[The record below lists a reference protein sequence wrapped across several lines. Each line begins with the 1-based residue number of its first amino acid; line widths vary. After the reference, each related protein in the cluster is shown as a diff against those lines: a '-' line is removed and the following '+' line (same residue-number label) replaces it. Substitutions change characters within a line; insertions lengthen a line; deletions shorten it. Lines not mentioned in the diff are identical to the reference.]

1 LTFCIFPSAK
11 KRKKKMQIYLKK
23 KKKKVEEEEG
33 RRRRRSNSAA
43 RETLYNPS
51 RALCT
56 YTEEEEGERKEEFV
70 GPQSVTGKGNPIAD
84 DFSASAPARYTPRPT
99 DLISRSGDDVITVRH
114 THTHAGM
121 IMMMVMQ
128 FRPCFIALQRQ
139 RSDDK

>member
-1 LTFCIFPSAK
+1 MEEENADISK
-11 KRKKKMQIYLKK
+11 K
-23 KKKKVEEEEG
+23 EEEEEEVIALLG
-33 RRRRRSNSAA
+33 K
-43 RETLYNPS
+43 LYTTRP
-51 RALCT
+51 ALCVHIRKRKR
-56 YTEEEEGERKEEFV
+56 GERKEEFV